1 MNIGMHI
8 SFWIRVLTFLDKTKT
23 PVLDIN
29 QERNCCIAGS
39 YGNSNFS
46 FLRKLHAVLHSGCT
60 NLHSINSVEG
70 CLFILRLFYYYPY
83 TFKRVH
89 HIKFVLNIHVV
100 KSIQPIPME
109 LALCLCLHT
118 SRLILLIPAW
128 PHEDLIGV
136 PRTSL
141 CRSPG
146 AVSEG
151 GEVQEARVA
160 LHPYC
165 QVPWMPGCQ
174 RTSKGTP
181 CTLCLPT
188 LTHV

>member
-1 MNIGMHI
+1 MRFSI
-8 SFWIRVLTFLDKTKT
+8 VAA
-23 PVLDIN
+23 PVYIPSTV
-29 QERNCCIAGS
+29 QES
-39 YGNSNFS
+39 S
-46 FLRKLHAVLHSGCT
+46 FLSLD
-60 NLHSINSVEG
+60 
-70 CLFILRLFYYYPY
+70 FFYYYPY

-109 LALCLCLHT
+109 LPLRLCSHT
-118 SRLILLIPAW
+118 SRLILFIPAW
-128 PHEDLIGV
+128 PHEDPIGV

-160 LHPYC
+160 LHPYR

-174 RTSKGTP
+174 RTSKGLPVPSACPPCLTCKGCGKTHSVTVKG
-181 CTLCLPT
+181 CTLPG
-188 LTHV
+188 